1 MTDKIK
7 NIKGNNLNEETER
20 KLVKELINIEN
31 KNINEQQSGL
41 SSLNEAEDMKSSKL
55 GKKINKIIT
64 YNNEEDNKNSNNT
77 R

>member
-55 GKKINKIIT
+55 GKKN
-64 YNNEEDNKNSNNT
+64 
-77 R
+77 